1 MVEHALQIKG
11 DKRNAFVKK
20 ASMVKTVKSTSE
32 LGLKQRLQLRLAQ
45 SNDIVSKKLQ
55 INFNSKIFPIKSE
68 ICPFTT

>member
-20 ASMVKTVKSTSE
+20 ASMVKTVKSTTE
-32 LGLKQRLQLRLAQ
+32 LKQRLQLRLAQ

-55 INFNSKIFPIKSE
+55 INFKRKIFPIKSE

>member
-32 LGLKQRLQLRLAQ
+32 LKQRLQLRLAQ

-55 INFNSKIFPIKSE
+55 INFKSKIFPIKSE